1 MRKRGVTRW
10 RIGLR
15 LFGPIIAMLMLPGA
29 AAAHPHAWI
38 DLHSAFLLQ
47 EDGRIAAV
55 EEQWLFDDFYTSVAF
70 GDGAPEDGPTPEAV
84 TDLARTNLRN
94 LEPYGYF
101 TRIRADGEAVPLGA
115 VTEFESTLRNGRIWL
130 RFVVPLATPV
140 DPRAKSVTLQIFDLT
155 YYIDMRYIAD
165 DAVTLRGATAEGC
178 SARVEPADP
187 PAQAVAMAQALDRGA
202 AADDTLGEIFA
213 ATVRIACR

>member
-1 MRKRGVTRW
+1 MRKNGATGWPVRL
-10 RIGLR
+10 GL
-15 LFGPIIAMLMLPGA
+15 LGPIVAALMLPGA

-70 GDGAPEDGPTPEAV
+70 EGGSPGGGPTPEAV
-84 TDLARTNLRN
+84 TELARTNLRN

-101 TRIRADGEAVPLGA
+101 TRIRADGKAVPLGT
-115 VTEFESTLRNGRIWL
+115 VTEFESALRNGRIWL

-140 DPRAKSVTLQIFDLT
+140 DPRARAVTLQIFDPT
-155 YYIDMRYIAD
+155 YYIDMRYVAE
-165 DAVTLRGATAEGC
+165 DAITLRGAAAEGC
-178 SARVEPADP
+178 SAGIEPADP

-213 ATVRIACR
+213 ATVRVACR